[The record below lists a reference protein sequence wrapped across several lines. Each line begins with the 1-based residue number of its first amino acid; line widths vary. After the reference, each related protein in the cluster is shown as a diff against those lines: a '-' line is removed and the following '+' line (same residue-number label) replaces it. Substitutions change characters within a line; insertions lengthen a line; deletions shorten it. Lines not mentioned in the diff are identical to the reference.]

1 MYTRTH
7 ALVQLRRI
15 VTPVLQGF
23 ANKTLKSMFVAQ
35 TPPKFSRPDT
45 AIYVEL
51 FCRTVMG
58 TAPLF
63 QHPAEDTEDLRA
75 LTVASFRTVFDDGY
89 IGSWDCGDQLLVE
102 AANLAYAFL
111 VYPRCWSA
119 LPTSTQSHVFAL
131 LKRASAIPPHNNN
144 WILFKCAVDVF
155 LYMHRQGVS
164 KLGHVFKYLDL
175 LESWYVGDGWYK
187 DGPAFHM
194 DFYNSFVIHPFVVVV
209 RRAIRD
215 MRPDGAKQYA
225 VAVRRLQRHA
235 EFLERL
241 IAADG
246 TFPVFGR
253 SAVYRTAVFH
263 ALVFCVQHVE
273 LPSSLS
279 VRCALG
285 RVHDRMWK
293 SDVNFDAAGFL
304 HLGFMGRQHSLANS
318 YSSNASC
325 YFTCLSF
332 SVCGLPESHPFWLE
346 PDTPLLTQEKIWT
359 ADYSSARRDDAIA

>member
-1 MYTRTH
+1 
-7 ALVQLRRI
+7 
-15 VTPVLQGF
+15 
-23 ANKTLKSMFVAQ
+23 
-35 TPPKFSRPDT
+35 
-45 AIYVEL
+45 
-51 FCRTVMG
+51 MG

-63 QHPAEDTEDLRA
+63 QHPAEDTEDLRT
-75 LTVASFRTVFDDGY
+75 LTVASFQAVFDDGY
-89 IGSWDCGDQLLVE
+89 ITSWDCGDQLLVE
-102 AANLAYAFL
+102 AANLAYAFM
-111 VYPRCWSA
+111 VYPRSWSA

-164 KLGHVFKYLDL
+164 RLGHVFKYLDL

-209 RRAIRD
+209 RGAIRD
-215 MRPDGAKQYA
+215 MRPDGGKQYA
-225 VAVRRLQRHA
+225 TAVRRLQRHA

-241 IAADG
+241 VAADG

-263 ALVFCVQHVE
+263 ALAFCAVHLGSE
-273 LPSSLS
+273 TGC
-279 VRCALG
+279 CALT
-285 RVHDRMWK
+285 RVHDRMW
-293 SDVNFDAAGFL
+293 STDANFDAAGFL
-304 HLGFMGRQHSLANS
+304 HLGFMGKQHGMANS

-332 SVCGLPESHPFWLE
+332 SVCGLPESHPFWMSSSL
-346 PDTPLLTQEKIWT
+346 DARLTQELIWT
-359 ADYSSARRDDAIA
+359 ADSEAGRDESI